1 MKEGRDDMASMR
13 QKIGVIGVGAVGSA
27 SLLSTVLRGV
37 AREIVVVNREPKR
50 ARGVVA
56 DVQYG
61 AALSPAVD
69 IRAGDY
75 PDLDGATLVM
85 IAAGTNEKA
94 GGATDRAD
102 PNGRLRLLEAN
113 ARVYEQILPRLA
125 SAARD
130 AVILVLT
137 DPPDPLADFVRT
149 FGFAHVL
156 SSNSAR

>member
-1 MKEGRDDMASMR
+1 MASMR

-102 PNGRLRLLEAN
+102 PNGRLRLS
-113 ARVYEQILPRLA
+113 RRTPA
-125 SAARD
+125 STSRFCRG
-130 AVILVLT
+130 LRRPPLT
-137 DPPDPLADFVRT
+137 Q
-149 FGFAHVL
+149 
-156 SSNSAR
+156 SSSC

>member
-1 MKEGRDDMASMR
+1 DPPRLIDLPKSRPIGLPTRCGAEKSKNRPDAAWTSKTERSKHRNNSEQGRGARSIEEGLRQGSTGRDDMASMK

-50 ARGVVA
+50 ARGGVA

-75 PDLDGATLVM
+75 EDVNGADLVM
-85 IAAGTNEKA
+85 IAAGANEKA
-94 GGATDRAD
+94 GGAT
-102 PNGRLRLLEAN
+102 
-113 ARVYEQILPRLA
+113 
-125 SAARD
+125 
-130 AVILVLT
+130 
-137 DPPDPLADFVRT
+137 
-149 FGFAHVL
+149 
-156 SSNSAR
+156 

>member
-1 MKEGRDDMASMR
+1 MASMR

-75 PDLDGATLVM
+75 SDLSGADLVM
-85 IAAGTNEKA
+85 IAAGTNERPAVRQTEPIRPA
-94 GGATDRAD
+94 GFGYSRQTPASTSRFCR
-102 PNGRLRLLEAN
+102 GLR
-113 ARVYEQILPRLA
+113 RPP
-125 SAARD
+125 
-130 AVILVLT
+130 LT
-137 DPPDPLADFVRT
+137 P
-149 FGFAHVL
+149 
-156 SSNSAR
+156 SSSC

>member
-1 MKEGRDDMASMR
+1 MKEGRDDMTSIR

-56 DVQYG
+56 EVQYG

-102 PNGRLRLLEAN
+102 PHGRLRLLAAS
-113 ARVYEQILPRLA
+113 ARVYEQILTTLA
-125 SAARD
+125 SGAPD
-130 AVILVLT
+130 AVSLVLA
-137 DPPDPLADFVRT
+137 DPPAPLADCVPPF
-149 FGFAHVL
+149 
-156 SSNSAR
+156 

>member
-1 MKEGRDDMASMR
+1 MNQGRDDMASMR
-13 QKIGVIGVGAVGSA
+13 QKIGVI
-27 SLLSTVLRGV
+27 RGV

-75 PDLDGATLVM
+75 SDLSGADLVM

-94 GGATDRAD
+94 GGATDRTD
-102 PNGRLRLLEAN
+102 PTGRLRLLEAN
-113 ARVYEQILPRLA
+113 AR
-125 SAARD
+125 
-130 AVILVLT
+130 
-137 DPPDPLADFVRT
+137 
-149 FGFAHVL
+149 
-156 SSNSAR
+156 